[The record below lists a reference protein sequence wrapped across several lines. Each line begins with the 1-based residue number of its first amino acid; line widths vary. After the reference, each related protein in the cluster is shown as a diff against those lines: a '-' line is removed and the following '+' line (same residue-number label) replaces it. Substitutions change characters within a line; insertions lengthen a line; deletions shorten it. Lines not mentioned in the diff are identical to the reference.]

1 MLGTSLLCA
10 MIKKMLSNPG
20 WLVRKLYLYFRSYL
34 SLNKN
39 DVVLALFPKTGSTW
53 ARYFLYNLLTIKER
67 NGVIVTI
74 DEMNEEMPEFGHS
87 SLFKK
92 WPFKSCSRV
101 IKTHRPKSRLLS
113 GHPTVLVVRD
123 PRDVVVSFYHY
134 ANAKKELGYSGSIKE
149 VLHHPEMGLEY
160 FFHQY
165 KSWRSQAGLIL
176 RYEDLRNDSF
186 DQFKKL
192 VSYLK
197 IPASDEQIQLA
208 LERSDLNAM
217 RVAQEKSVEF
227 KKKFSEGFVFARSG
241 QSAQWKELFDAED
254 VAFWEKLKAENEFT
268 LYD

>member
-1 MLGTSLLCA
+1 MLL
-10 MIKKMLSNPG
+10 KKILQQPTWAVNKA
-20 WLVRKLYLYFRSYL
+20 VLYCSSYFWIQS
-34 SLNKN
+34 N

-53 ARYFLYNLLTIKER
+53 VRYFLFNLLTITER
-67 NGVIVTI
+67 DGRVVSI

-123 PRDVVVSFYHY
+123 PRDVVVFFYHY

-176 RYEDLRNDSF
+176 RYEDLRNDGF
-186 DQFKKL
+186 NEFKKL
-192 VSYLK
+192 VDYLK
-197 IPASDEQIQLA
+197 ITASDEQIQLA

>member
-1 MLGTSLLCA
+1 MLL
-10 MIKKMLSNPG
+10 KKILQQPG
-20 WLVRKLYLYFRSYL
+20 WAVNKAFLYCRSYL
-34 SLNKN
+34 WIKPN

-53 ARYFLYNLLTIKER
+53 VRFFLFNLLTITER
-67 NGVIVTI
+67 DGKTVTI
-74 DEMNEEMPEFGHS
+74 DDMNAEMPEFGHS
-87 SLFKK
+87 SLFQK
-92 WPFKSCSRV
+92 WLFKACPRV
-101 IKTHRPKSRLLS
+101 IKSHRPKSRLLS

-134 ANAKKELGYSGSIKE
+134 ANAKKELEYSGSIKE